1 MVLNKHATA
10 NHPDNLGCSQGTRVL
25 EGQNA
30 TVLVINLT
38 PPPGKVGSGTRGGG
52 LYPPKFLNIKKL
64 IKEALWL
71 VRYLLSLNT
80 YLPTILNHCHTKVR

>member
-38 PPPGKVGSGTRGGG
+38 PPPRQGREWHQGGG
-52 LYPPKFLNIKKL
+52 VIPPKIF
-64 IKEALWL
+64 E
-71 VRYLLSLNT
+71 Y
-80 YLPTILNHCHTKVR
+80 